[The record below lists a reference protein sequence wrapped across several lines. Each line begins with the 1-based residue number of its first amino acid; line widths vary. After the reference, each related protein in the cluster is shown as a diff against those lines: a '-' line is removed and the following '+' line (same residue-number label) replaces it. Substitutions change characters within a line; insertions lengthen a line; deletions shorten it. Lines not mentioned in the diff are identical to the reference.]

1 MSIFRR
7 RDNDYDDDYDKEEDL
22 EEVPRYRRIR
32 DLKPENKRKRKEPP
46 RPWGKKERLLILF
59 LFLAT
64 IITSAVLALQ
74 ARGWKL
80 PNLPRLK
87 VSIPSFNFFGEET
100 IVIGEDSEA
109 RRKARKA
116 EEFFNEK
123 TKALSGVYSLYVL
136 RLGDVSSYGVN
147 EDEILQAASLI
158 KLPVIAAVYMEAEA
172 GNLDLDKVPS
182 GQKRTY
188 RELVLAM
195 GKSSDNE
202 AFRIVRNSLGDAK
215 ISEVTTKLGMENTS
229 LTENETTPK
238 EIGMFFKKLWKGEI
252 VAPESREAILN
263 SLTDTIYEDWIAA
276 GINDVRVAH
285 KYGREVHVVNDA
297 GIVYADVP
305 FVLVIMSE
313 GVVEKEADKIIPE
326 LAAGIYGIEKQ

>member
-147 EDEILQAASLI
+147 EDKILQAASLI

-172 GNLDLDKVPS
+172 GNLDLEETPN

-188 RELVLAM
+188 QELITAM
-195 GKSSDNE
+195 GAVSDNE
-202 AFRIVRNSLGDAK
+202 AFSIVRGALGDAS
-215 ISEVTTKLGMENTS
+215 IDEVIEKLGMQDTS
-229 LTENETTPK
+229 LAENETTPK
-238 EIGMFFKKLWKGEI
+238 EIGMFFQKLWNGEI
-252 VAPESREAILN
+252 VGAAFKADFLD
-263 SLTDTIYEDWIAA
+263 SLTETIYEDWIAA
-276 GINDVRVAH
+276 GITEVPVAH

-297 GIVYADVP
+297 GIILSEPP
-305 FVLVIMSE
+305 FILVIMTE
-313 GVVEKEADKIIPE
+313 GVIEKEADEVIPE
-326 LAAGIYGIEKQ
+326 LAAGIYNIEK